1 MKRRT
6 RINLIV
12 LSSVFVLFM
21 AAWFTGAIGLAV
33 RKLVLPRLAPRKV
46 GSSFMIY
53 SFGQD
58 QRFDH
63 ETRGIILMMNPD
75 RAKEVLR
82 GALPIASRYL
92 PPGLFGDGFR
102 GQCMWL
108 PHGEKDSS
116 MGMIPIWLVIDASV
130 GYEPILKG
138 RMPVDEVNKYLAEDM
153 GNSLSSRE
161 EWVFGH
167 YDLIYRITFEEMR
180 ILSDMGAEMGDNR
193 RKLRIY
199 ADGKVRIKF
208 DDDPISART
217 TAKVKE
223 LTAEIDL
230 TFVPRDD
237 KYALAYEAKV
247 TELRLNVNN
256 MLKWGDDKVA
266 EKLRKSLEKSM
277 NRKKNKE
284 RGMKLRI
291 PEWAAR
297 DMIIDIQLYEVED

>member
-6 RINLIV
+6 RINVIV
-12 LSSVFVLFM
+12 LSVLFVVF
-21 AAWFTGAIGLAV
+21 AVSWFTGGIGLAA
-33 RKLVLPRLAPRKV
+33 RKLILPRFAPRKI

-53 SFGQD
+53 SFGKNE
-58 QRFDH
+58 RFDH
-63 ETRGIILMMNPD
+63 QTRGITLMMSPR
-75 RAKEVLR
+75 RARDILR
-82 GALPIASRYL
+82 GAFPVAGRYV
-92 PPGLFGDGFR
+92 PPGLLGDGFR

-116 MGMIPIWLVIDASV
+116 MGMIPIWLVIDASA
-130 GYEPILKG
+130 GYEPVLKG
-138 RMPVDEVNKYLAEDM
+138 RMPVDEFNKYVVADM
-153 GNSLSSRE
+153 DESLSSRE
-161 EWVFGH
+161 EWIFGH
-167 YDLIYRITFEEMR
+167 YDLIYQIDFTDMR
-180 ILSDMGAEMGDNR
+180 ILSDTGVDLGENR
-193 RKLRIY
+193 RKLRLY
-199 ADGKVRIKF
+199 ADGRVRIKF

-223 LTAEIDL
+223 LTAEIDM
-230 TFVPRDD
+230 TFIPRDD

-256 MLKWGDDKVA
+256 MLKWGDKKVA
-266 EKLRKSLEKSM
+266 EKLRKSLEKSL

-297 DMIIDIQLYEVED
+297 DMIIDIQLSESQE